1 MTITST
7 FKKLWQENIKP
18 KINNIMD
25 TIKIRERNDEIKN
38 RNIIENIKE
47 DRADLLRR
55 HKIDKL

>member
-1 MTITST
+1 
-7 FKKLWQENIKP
+7 
-18 KINNIMD
+18 MD